1 MHVASGTRRERSPC
15 GRGPQVGVGDAGA
28 VKRKCDAGPCVDART
43 DCSHGRP
50 DASVRPDVQAL
61 ATAILLNRLIK
72 FREVYL
78 KIKQSKYNLERR
90 ECTTLKHL
98 TSKYG

>member
-1 MHVASGTRRERSPC
+1 MKRRRRWGRADASA
-15 GRGPQVGVGDAGA
+15 GVEYRHAENGVQHG
-28 VKRKCDAGPCVDART
+28 
-43 DCSHGRP
+43 CS
-50 DASVRPDVQAL
+50 DASVRPDIQAL

-78 KIKQSKYNLERR
+78 KIKQSKYNLEQR